1 MSRGLRIG
9 ELAKRAGCLVET
21 VRYYESEGLLPKPDR
36 SQANYRLYEGA
47 HAERLQFIRRC
58 RSLGMSL
65 DETRELLRSR
75 DAPDDT
81 CIGVDNLLD
90 GHLGQV
96 AARIAEL
103 QALQEQLQELRGRCR
118 KVRTVK
124 DCGILKSLCCPPNG
138 AN

>member
-21 VRYYESEGLLPKPDR
+21 VRYYESEGLLPKPYR

-47 HAERLQFIRRC
+47 QVERLLFIRRC

-65 DETRELLRSR
+65 DETRKLLCFR
-75 DAPDDT
+75 DAPDET

-90 GHLGQV
+90 GHLAQV
-96 AARIAEL
+96 TGRISEL
-103 QALQEQLQELRGRCR
+103 QALKKQLQELRGRCHE
-118 KVRTVK
+118 VRTAK
-124 DCGILKSLCCPPNG
+124 DCGILKSLWRSQNESR
-138 AN
+138 